1 MVLPLG
7 VMQGLIELQ
16 LPALRTVGNDD
27 RAVRRPAHVPPRW
40 IGDFG
45 RCLTWKTLMQYRFKR
60 INHINI
66 NEELAYRSLLKY
78 MSKAAPSIRFG
89 VFLDSRVSIGCNSK
103 GRSSSASLNFF
114 ISTSLPYILGG
125 DLYPCLFHI
134 GTDDNCADDP
144 SRLGPLRAAAAE
156 LPVWLQGFLD
166 GDHRFLTVVRSADD
180 FSGAL
185 SRWTRLVLL
194 LSLLQA
200 QHAQTAKCR
209 C

>member
-1 MVLPLG
+1 
-7 VMQGLIELQ
+7 
-16 LPALRTVGNDD
+16 
-27 RAVRRPAHVPPRW
+27 
-40 IGDFG
+40 
-45 RCLTWKTLMQYRFKR
+45 MQYRFKR

-78 MSKAAPSIRFG
+78 MCKAAPSRPSSRFG
-89 VFLDSRVSIGCNSK
+89 VFLDSRVTIGCNSK

-125 DLYPCLFHI
+125 GLYPCLFHI

-144 SRLGPLRAAAAE
+144 SRLRPLCVAAAE

-185 SRWTRLVLL
+185 GRWTRLVLL

-200 QHAQTAKCR
+200 QHA
-209 C
+209 